1 MDGKGTCVDIEYTI
15 QILHERRKGHDIL
28 ALPFERKTRFAQPDG
43 MKSRRVVKK
52 RTGEDN

>member
-1 MDGKGTCVDIEYTI
+1 MDIEYVI
-15 QILHERRKGHDIL
+15 RILHERRKGHDIL
-28 ALPFERKTRFAQPDG
+28 ALPFERKTRFAQPDV